1 MSRRDTVGERKLPD
15 GSGQDAKE
23 VGSWPGLPENYLGLL
38 RQALPRLNG
47 TAAWEGAVLSLP
59 YVEQFR
65 KALVAKMRSRST
77 LESYMRKVLQAAA
90 EIGKDP
96 RQWLLEDLREWQYT
110 IAERYAHNSMIP
122 FVAAVNGFC
131 RANQLIDAKGEL
143 LRLESTDTRIKRKE
157 VLSREEVEAM
167 LRAAKS
173 DGPLYHAVMAF
184 LARQVRRESE
194 IRRLNIRDVDLERRK
209 AIIRDTKSGED
220 DEIDLLGPTV
230 EALEAWL
237 AARPRYEDAPWRWRD
252 SQEGDALFITKWR
265 GTYGRLSKGGLY
277 AMVKKYAAAVGVEK
291 TVTPHLFRHT
301 GVTWMAERGMSYRQ
315 IALQTGH
322 RDLQTLMK
330 VYDHPDREK
339 ARDAFESAMS
349 GNRHGGSVQPG
360 IGSARDILGSLE
372 REDLLAIF
380 RELLLSRE
388 ADP

>member
-1 MSRRDTVGERKLPD
+1 MSGD
-15 GSGQDAKE
+15 
-23 VGSWPGLPENYLGLL
+23 WPGLPDNYLHLI
-38 RQALPRLNG
+38 RIALPRIEKP
-47 TAAWEGAVLSLP
+47 AAWRGAVLSLP
-59 YVEQFR
+59 YVEHFR
-65 KALVAKMRSRST
+65 KALVAKMRSPST

-131 RANQLIDAKGEL
+131 RANQLADENGEL
-143 LRLESTDTRIKRKE
+143 LQLESPDTHIKRKE

-167 LRAAKS
+167 LRAAKA

-194 IRRLNIRDVDLERRK
+194 IRRLNIRDVDLGRRK

-252 SQEGDALFITKWR
+252 SSEKDALFISKWR
-265 GTYGRLSKGGLY
+265 GTYGRISKGGLY

-301 GVTWMAERGMSYRQ
+301 GVMWMAERGMSYRQ

-322 RDLQTLMK
+322 RDLETLMK
-330 VYDHPDREK
+330 VYDHPDRER
-339 ARDAFESAMS
+339 ARGAFEAAMS
-349 GNRHGGSVQPG
+349 GNRHAPG
-360 IGSARDILGSLE
+360 ARPDIASTRDLLGSLD

-380 RELLLSRE
+380 RELLL
-388 ADP
+388 ADGERRRRDSE

>member
-1 MSRRDTVGERKLPD
+1 MSED
-15 GSGQDAKE
+15 
-23 VGSWPGLPENYLGLL
+23 WPGLPDNYLDFV
-38 RQALPRLNG
+38 RIALPRISG
-47 TAAWEGAVLSLP
+47 PSAWRGAVLSLP
-59 YVEQFR
+59 FVEHFR

-77 LESYMRKVLQAAA
+77 LESYMRKVLQVAA

-96 RQWLLEDLREWQYT
+96 RQWLLEDLLEWQYT

-131 RANQLIDAKGEL
+131 RANQLADENGEL
-143 LRLESTDTRIKRKE
+143 LRLESPDTRIKRKE

-167 LRAAKS
+167 LRAAKA
-173 DGPLYHAVMAF
+173 DGPLYYAVMAF

-194 IRRLNIRDVDLERRK
+194 IRRLNLRDLDLGRRK

-220 DEIDLLGPTV
+220 EEIDLLGPTV
-230 EALEAWL
+230 EALETWL

-252 SQEGDALFITKWR
+252 SQEEGALFISKWR
-265 GTYGRLSKGGLY
+265 GIYGRLSKGGLY

-322 RDLQTLMK
+322 RDLETLMK
-330 VYDHPDREK
+330 VYDHPDRER
-339 ARDAFESAMS
+339 ARDAFESAMG
-349 GNRHGGSVQPG
+349 GNHTIGRAGPG

-380 RELLLSRE
+380 RELLLSGE